1 VFPPSYTPPQLI
13 TPAINYL
20 SPGAANPVATS
31 LPYIPPLW
39 LNEVMPENVSGLQD
53 AAGHRG
59 PWLELYNA
67 GTNVETLE
75 GLYLANNYSILTQWA
90 FPAGASINP
99 GEFKVL
105 FADGAVGESTLAEL
119 HTSFTLSP
127 GSGSVALSR
136 LYQGAPQVLDY
147 VNYRNLLADWSYGS
161 LPNGQPF
168 TRRIFTGPTPGAAN
182 VAPPVTVLINEWMAS
197 NLNPGGYAD
206 PADGQYDDWFELYNP
221 GSEPADISGLYL
233 TDTLTDRTQWQIP
246 AGHVIPP
253 YGFKLVWADNQ
264 TGQNNGTNGDLH
276 AGFQLRQAGEAI
288 GLYAREG
295 TNLVLIDEVTF
306 GAQFSN
312 VSEGRY
318 PDGSTHRE
326 YMPTFT
332 PRTSNISTNPSANTA
347 PVLEAIADAT
357 VMVGQTLSL
366 TFTAQDAE
374 APPQVLSYSLV
385 GAVPEGVALSSNTGL
400 FTWTPTAAQGPSSNY
415 FTVRV
420 TDNGAPR
427 LSAEAHFVVWVVLP
441 PAATISA
448 PSATGDMTIGFG
460 TVAGKHYRVEYKD
473 DLGQA
478 EWVVQAENLV
488 GTGGVL
494 TITVN
499 TGASAQRFYRIV
511 QVD

>member
-1 VFPPSYTPPQLI
+1 MI
-13 TPAINYL
+13 
-20 SPGAANPVATS
+20 
-31 LPYIPPLW
+31 
-39 LNEVMPENVSGLQD
+39 
-53 AAGHRG
+53 
-59 PWLELYNA
+59 
-67 GTNVETLE
+67 
-75 GLYLANNYSILTQWA
+75 
-90 FPAGASINP
+90 
-99 GEFKVL
+99 
-105 FADGAVGESTLAEL
+105 FADGAVGESSLAEL
-119 HTSFTLSP
+119 HTSFSLPAGT
-127 GSGSVALSR
+127 GSVALSR

-161 LPNGQPF
+161 LPDGQPF
-168 TRRIFTGPTPGAAN
+168 TRRIFTTPTPGAAN
-182 VAPPVTVLINEWMAS
+182 VAPPVTVLINEWVAS

-206 PADGQYDDWFELYNP
+206 PTDRQYDDWFELYNP
-221 GSEPADISGLYL
+221 SSEPADISGMYL
-233 TDTLTDRTQWQIP
+233 TDTLTDPTQWQIP

-264 TGQNNGTNGDLH
+264 TGQNGLGTNGDLH

-318 PDGSTHRE
+318 PDGSSHRE
-326 YMPTFT
+326 FMPTFT
-332 PRTSNISTNPSANTA
+332 PRASNISTNPSANTA
-347 PVLEAIADAT
+347 PVLDAIADAT

-366 TFTAQDAE
+366 SLTAHDAE
-374 APPQVLSYSLV
+374 APPQVLSFSLV
-385 GAVPEGVALSSNTGL
+385 GAVPEGVGLGSNTGE
-400 FTWTPTAAQGPSSNY
+400 FRWTPTAAQGPSSNY

-420 TDNGAPR
+420 SDNGAPR
-427 LSAEAHFVVWVVLP
+427 LSAEQHFVVWVALP

-448 PSATGDMTIGFG
+448 PSANGDMTIGFG

-478 EWVVQAENLV
+478 TWVVQEENLV